1 MRLHCQ
7 RPAVVQS
14 SRHPFPNWRCR
25 SVLSAK
31 STDRYRDDPPS
42 AEGNCR
48 SGPAVIAPSG
58 TAVMRG
64 ELKLDLSAIVTGVA
78 AYIAIAGW
86 LVFFPLFGFVL
97 SSFFGDGTPGDF
109 DAESI
114 VRQFVAVA
122 IYFAC
127 GYFTGR
133 ASEQSPVYNA
143 AILGVVLF
151 LLVSFFDRML
161 WSLFDLAVPFDFA
174 DEAASLARSVLATL
188 VGGTAAEWQI
198 RTRGAAPVRF
208 HDFSRRTRTTLF
220 VLAIAPFA
228 FLALTYR
235 P

>member
-1 MRLHCQ
+1 M
-7 RPAVVQS
+7 PG
-14 SRHPFPNWRCR
+14 
-25 SVLSAK
+25 
-31 STDRYRDDPPS
+31 D
-42 AEGNCR
+42 
-48 SGPAVIAPSG
+48 
-58 TAVMRG
+58 
-64 ELKLDLSAIVTGVA
+64 LKLDLSAIVTGVA
-78 AYIAIAGW
+78 AYVAIAGW
-86 LVFFPLFGFVL
+86 LIILPVFGFVI
-97 SSFFGDGTPGDF
+97 SSLLGGGPGDL

-114 VRQFVAVA
+114 ARQFVAVA
-122 IYFAC
+122 MYFAC

-133 ASEQSPVYNA
+133 ASRQSPAYNA

-174 DEAASLARSVLATL
+174 DEAASLARSVLATF

-198 RTRGAAPVRF
+198 RTRGAAPIRF

-220 VLAIAPFA
+220 VVAIAPFA